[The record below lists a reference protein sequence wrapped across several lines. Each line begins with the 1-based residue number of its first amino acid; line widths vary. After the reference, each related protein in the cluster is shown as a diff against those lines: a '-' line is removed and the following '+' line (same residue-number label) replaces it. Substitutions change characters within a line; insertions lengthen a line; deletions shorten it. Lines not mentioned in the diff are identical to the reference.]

1 MVDIVTIRDADGHR
15 SFRASGAGPA
25 SGTDPFPGT
34 VIVRVFGLTLKPLAQ
49 WPRHA
54 LMITWSCCLLALLVL
69 TLEQAAGAAESHAQV
84 PLVLLVQSLALL
96 PVIGLL
102 HCTFIDPHA
111 PQTTQ
116 LSHRSALL
124 RVVPPLAIGLAVA
137 IPFLPLLYARL
148 DASVIVGILGL
159 TLLTRIVTTL
169 RQHAD
174 AVGRLTVL
182 AASLCMAVLVLGF
195 VQTHWPVRLAGPIWL
210 KALGG
215 LGLMAWVGALFLQA
229 ARRENGLRQN
239 LIRFDHAARALHRIY
254 NTSPVALLSLDADA
268 CIQRWNQR
276 AADAFGPD
284 LNRQPPPHISALL
297 GETVGQMLLNDLK
310 KTGTHHSELTLSRAG
325 HDRVWVLEAAIRD
338 GGGCEIGMHEVTAHA
353 RRATTF
359 QEIAERDNL
368 TDLPNLVGLRR
379 LLGKQLMQMRS
390 STPLSCIYVD
400 ILEFN
405 DINRVFGRHAG
416 DAVLRA
422 VSQHLQK
429 LAPPPAVVGRVRDDH
444 FLVIL
449 PGSELTLTRAQAGTL
464 LETLTRTPIDHQGL
478 SISIKVSIGAVESVT
493 SISADRLIESAQ
505 LACELSRAEGAPRPY
520 AVMADSPALADPDI
534 QERFGK
540 NLRNTMGELPIRL
553 HAKAVTSLK
562 QDVPV
567 HSLTVVPRLLASTG
581 QLQSTSRLQ
590 KAAARQG
597 ASATLDRLLL
607 TRILEAMHTQPWTLP
622 ANGVLIFRLNALS
635 LAEPGF
641 TGNLI
646 RMLGVQGDDRSMT
659 INGRL
664 CIELPSQTLEYD
676 PEGSRAFL
684 KDLRLMSVQSGIDLT
699 DSEANEIPVRQLA
712 QLPIRHVRLNG
723 RQFADLSTSA
733 AARKEITAIRAL
745 YETLGIQCLI
755 DQVTNPLDLR
765 PLRELGIDLVQGS
778 AVSAIRP
785 LEHVLAGR
793 EEQSLLPIG
802 SLIPV

>member
-1 MVDIVTIRDADGHR
+1 M
-15 SFRASGAGPA
+15 
-25 SGTDPFPGT
+25 
-34 VIVRVFGLTLKPLAQ
+34 RVFGLTLKPLAQ

-54 LMITWSCCLLALLVL
+54 LMITWSCCLLVLLVMA
-69 TLEQAAGAAESHAQV
+69 LEQTGDSTARHEQT

-102 HCTFIDPHA
+102 HCTFLDPYA
-111 PQTTQ
+111 PQTAQ
-116 LSHRSALL
+116 LSQRSWLL
-124 RVVPPLAIGLAVA
+124 RVVPPLAIVLSVA
-137 IPFLPLLYARL
+137 IAFLPELYARI
-148 DASVIVGILGL
+148 DASVIVGILSL
-159 TLLTRIVTTL
+159 TLVSRAVATL

-174 AVGRLTVL
+174 AEGRLAAAAATV
-182 AASLCMAVLVLGF
+182 CMLVLVLSF
-195 VQTHWPVRLAGPIWL
+195 VQTHWSLQLVPLNVL
-210 KALGG
+210 KAGAG
-215 LGLMAWVGALFLQA
+215 LGLMSWVGATFLQA
-229 ARRENGLRQN
+229 ARRERALRQN
-239 LIRFDHAARALHRIY
+239 LVQFDHAARALHRIY
-254 NTSPVALLSLDADA
+254 NTSPVALLSLDADSH
-268 CIQRWNQR
+268 IQRWNQR

-284 LNRQPPPHISALL
+284 LNRQPPPHIFALL
-297 GETVGQMLLNDLK
+297 GESVGQMLLSDLK
-310 KTGTHHSELTLSRAG
+310 KTGSHHSELTLSRNG
-325 HDRVWVLEAAIRD
+325 QERVWVLEAAIRD

-353 RRATTF
+353 RRAATF
-359 QEIAERDNL
+359 QEIAEHDTL
-368 TDLPNLVGLRR
+368 TGLPNLVGLRR

-400 ILEFN
+400 IQEFN

-429 LAPPPAVVGRVRDDH
+429 LAPSPAVVGRVRDDH

-449 PGSELTLTRAQAGTL
+449 PGSELTLTRAQAGML
-464 LETLTRTPIDHQGL
+464 LESLTRTPIDHQGM
-478 SISIKVSIGAVESVT
+478 SINIQVCIGAVESVA

-505 LACELSRAEGAPRPY
+505 LACELSRAEAAPHPY
-520 AVMADSPALADPDI
+520 AVMADSPALVDPDI

-540 NLRNTMGELPIRL
+540 NLRNTLGDLQIRL

-567 HSLTVVPRLLASTG
+567 HSLTVVPRLLASSG

-597 ASATLDRLLL
+597 ASAALDRLLL
-607 TRILEAMHTQPWTLP
+607 TRILEAMNTQPWTLP
-622 ANGVLIFRLNALS
+622 ANGVLIFRLNTLS

-646 RMLGVQGDDRSMT
+646 RLLGVQGDNRSMT
-659 INGRL
+659 INSRL

-765 PLRELGIDLVQGS
+765 PLRELGVDLVQGS

-802 SLIPV
+802 TLIPV